1 MFLRRWHRLRN
12 TLASRLTLW
21 YAGIFTVSSC
31 IAFLL
36 FYTLVVSLILDQT
49 DQELLDQANRFS
61 LVIASQGADSALDSA
76 ILESQA
82 AGVKKVFFRFLSIN
96 GQVFSSSNMSY
107 WKDITVDASALEAL
121 FRDKSPVF
129 KTISIAGRKEQVRI
143 LYAQVS
149 PRLILQVGQA
159 MENYSRFLEVFRRD
173 FIATM
178 SLLIALA
185 AGVGWFMARRAVSGI
200 KAMTLTAQK
209 ISGGALNERVPVKGR
224 GDEIDQLATSFN
236 RMLNRIEALLE
247 EIREMSDN
255 IAHDLRSPVAR
266 IRGVAEVTLTSGKTL
281 EEFESMAASTIEE
294 CDRLLDMINT
304 MLLISKTESGSE
316 KLVVQDIDL
325 SEAVRRACELF
336 SPMAEDAK
344 VELKMDV
351 PDGIRLK
358 GNTSMIQR
366 MISNL
371 IDNALKYTQPGGRVQ
386 VRLRE
391 TGLRAV
397 ITVIDSGVGI
407 SPDDLPRIFN
417 RFYRCDQSRS
427 HPGTGLGLS
436 LARAIARFHGG
447 DVTVASIPGS
457 GSTFAVE
464 LPQK

>member
-1 MFLRRWHRLRN
+1 
-12 TLASRLTLW
+12 
-21 YAGIFTVSSC
+21 
-31 IAFLL
+31 
-36 FYTLVVSLILDQT
+36 
-49 DQELLDQANRFS
+49 
-61 LVIASQGADSALDSA
+61 
-76 ILESQA
+76 
-82 AGVKKVFFRFLSIN
+82 
-96 GQVFSSSNMSY
+96 
-107 WKDITVDASALEAL
+107 
-121 FRDKSPVF
+121 
-129 KTISIAGRKEQVRI
+129 
-143 LYAQVS
+143 
-149 PRLILQVGQA
+149 
-159 MENYSRFLEVFRRD
+159 
-173 FIATM
+173 
-178 SLLIALA
+178 
-185 AGVGWFMARRAVSGI
+185 
-200 KAMTLTAQK
+200 
-209 ISGGALNERVPVKGR
+209 
-224 GDEIDQLATSFN
+224 
-236 RMLNRIEALLE
+236 
-247 EIREMSDN
+247 
-255 IAHDLRSPVAR
+255 
-266 IRGVAEVTLTSGKTL
+266 
-281 EEFESMAASTIEE
+281 MAASTIEE

-436 LARAIARFHGG
+436 LARAIARFHSG